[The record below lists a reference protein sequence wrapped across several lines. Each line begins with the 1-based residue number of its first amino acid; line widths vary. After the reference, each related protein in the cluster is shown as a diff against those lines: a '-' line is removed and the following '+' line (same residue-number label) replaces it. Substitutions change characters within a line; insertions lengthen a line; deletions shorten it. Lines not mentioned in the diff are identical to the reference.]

1 MTREDRDLV
10 QTDDEGSDYNSSSL
24 MAGRAIS
31 CSDLLLDIERPKVSV
46 GGRAL
51 SSYTSFTRNTFHQ

>member
-1 MTREDRDLV
+1 MRRESRDLA

-31 CSDLLLDIERPKVSV
+31 CSDLLFDIERPKVSLDD
-46 GGRAL
+46 RDD
-51 SSYTSFTRNTFHQ
+51 